1 MSDRE
6 KLLGYAVGGLL
17 ALFLLFGIYRMV
29 DAGLDKKRAEIL
41 NLNTLLKAERN
52 TNRAGQS
59 DQQLVYEFQR
69 RSLSS
74 NLESAHLEFVHWLE
88 QQVKEVGLT
97 KDSVNFDS
105 IPRTKEQFKEL
116 SYTLTGVG
124 DVKQITE
131 LLYRIQ
137 AAKTLHRIRTFD
149 LVKQKDANLL
159 KVNVRVDALSMPD
172 LPNNEQ
178 KVAIGD
184 VATDKMTMTLDG
196 YRNLITGRN
205 AFSPA
210 NQPPEFVSLR
220 TQEVEL
226 GSRLSY
232 SLKAEDPEEHELLF
246 ELGEDAPSSM
256 NISKSGTLTWRPRE
270 EGEFEF
276 KVYVTDS
283 GIPAKEDVETLKVR
297 VVPERER
304 EPPEEEEEFDES
316 TVAVL
321 TAIVQGARDPMPQMC
336 VYNRGK
342 DESLYLQQGDKIK
355 IGKWSGEV
363 LSVDPDR
370 NVVRLSN
377 DEGEF
382 ELRLGEAL
390 SDARLVDEA

>member
-29 DAGLDKKRAEIL
+29 DAGLDKKRAEIR

>member
-17 ALFLLFGIYRMV
+17 AIFLLFGVYRMV
-29 DAGLDKKRAEIL
+29 DASLEKKRTEINDL
-41 NLNTLLKAERN
+41 NAVLKTERI
-52 TNRAGQS
+52 TNKAAKS
-59 DQQLVYEFQR
+59 DQLLVQEFQR
-69 RSLSS
+69 RSLPS

-124 DVKQITE
+124 DVRQVTE
-131 LLYRIQ
+131 LLYRIH

-159 KVNVRVDALSMPD
+159 KVNIRVDALSMPD

-184 VATDKMTMTLDG
+184 IATDKLAMPLED
-196 YRNLITGRN
+196 YRDLITQRN

-210 NQPPEFVSLR
+210 NQPPRFDSLR

-232 SLKAEDPEEHELLF
+232 NLKAEDPEGHDLLF

-256 NISKSGTLTWRPRE
+256 DISKSGTLTWRPRE

-283 GIPAKEDVETLKVR
+283 GIPAKEDVATLKVR
-297 VVPERER
+297 VVPEREPEPR
-304 EPPEEEEEFDES
+304 EAEEEFDEA

-321 TAIVQGARDPMPQMC
+321 TAIVQGVQDPMPQMC

-342 DESLYLQQGDKIK
+342 DESLYLQQGDAIK
-355 IGKWSGEV
+355 IGKWSGKV

-370 NVVRLSN
+370 NIVRLSN